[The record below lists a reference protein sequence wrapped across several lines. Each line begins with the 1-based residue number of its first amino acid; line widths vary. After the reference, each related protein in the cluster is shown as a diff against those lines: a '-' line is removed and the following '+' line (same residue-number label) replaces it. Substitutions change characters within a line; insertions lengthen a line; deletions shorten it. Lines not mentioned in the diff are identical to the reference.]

1 MFELSLILFT
11 MHMQPIMLLSAVG
24 FWSCGL
30 EGVGEQQKRTY
41 IVTARMMRVSVL
53 ESSLL
58 GS

>member
-1 MFELSLILFT
+1 VFELSLILFT
-11 MHMQPIMLLSAVG
+11 MHMQPNMLPSAVG

-30 EGVGEQQKRTY
+30 EGVGEHQRRTY

-53 ESSLL
+53 ESFLL